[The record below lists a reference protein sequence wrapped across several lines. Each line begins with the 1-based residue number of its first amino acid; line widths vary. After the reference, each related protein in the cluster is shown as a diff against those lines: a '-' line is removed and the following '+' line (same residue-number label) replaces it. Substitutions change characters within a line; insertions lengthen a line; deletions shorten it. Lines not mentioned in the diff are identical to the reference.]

1 MALFEIKNLTF
12 TYPGQQQPAL
22 LHLDFTVENGEFLV
36 ICGKIRLRKIYAAET
51 L

>member
-36 ICGKIRLRKIYAAET
+36 ICGNIRLRKIYAC
-51 L
+51 